1 MGRREE
7 ETMRSPGL
15 GLRQLGNVIHI
26 TGEMEGGVVNGKMM
40 NSPSDTLG
48 LKII

>member
-1 MGRREE
+1 MGRTEE

-15 GLRQLGNVIHI
+15 GLRQLGNVIRV

-40 NSPSDTLG
+40 DSPSDTVG
-48 LKII
+48 LKTI